1 MYRPI
6 TDHEYKLQEEKLTA
20 ILEYLDKEVNILL
33 DASTEDEVHKQI
45 RISILSEM
53 SLKLMKEVDEEFTK
67 NFIQVL
73 EQIIPSSHKQFS
85 ILIGSCMLL
94 AGLRL
99 YESDKE
105 NEADEYSV
113 CLADVVNEIYEL

>member
-1 MYRPI
+1 MEMYRPI

-67 NFIQVL
+67 TFIKLL

-105 NEADEYSV
+105 NKADEYSV
-113 CLADVVNEIYEL
+113 CLADVVGEVY